1 MKITA
6 HVLSVADA
14 GDQLR
19 ITAQGP
25 TECAASWRPYNKIE
39 FTVPLTKTTQRAFWI
54 GRKISIEVKPL

>member
-6 HVLSVADA
+6 HVLSAADA

-19 ITAQGP
+19 IIAQGP
-25 TECAASWRPYNKIE
+25 TEGAASWRPYSKIE
-39 FTVPLTKTTQRAFWI
+39 FTMPLTKASQRAFWI